1 MRGFVGCEQS
11 LDPNLSALQR
21 LYVRCLG
28 VPVNG
33 LRIRLR
39 RVLPITRG
47 SYAKILDAGCGPG
60 VFTMELAKQ
69 HPTAEVV
76 GIDIDEEAVRRAAVI
91 AQRAGLTNCR
101 FEVGDVTSL
110 AFRDEF
116 DLVLSVDNLEHIED
130 DVLAMQN
137 LGSALR
143 PGGALV
149 VHTPGYHRRWLM
161 FGRRVNFDVPGHV
174 RRGYHIDEFTAK
186 LRRAGLEL
194 LDIRATYGMLETFTN
209 NISYLIT
216 GADRRNKHLYALVF
230 PALLVISYFGKFAQP
245 VWGAG
250 VLATAR
256 RPNAEGPSHAMIESG
271 P

>member
-1 MRGFVGCEQS
+1 MRGFAGSELS
-11 LDPNLSALQR
+11 LDPSLSALER

-39 RVLPITRG
+39 RVLPHTRG
-47 SYAKILDAGCGPG
+47 DYAKILDAGCGPG

-76 GIDIDEEAVRRAAVI
+76 GIDIEEDAVRRASAI
-91 AQRAGLTNCR
+91 AERAGLTNCR

-110 AFRDEF
+110 GVQREF

-130 DVLAMQN
+130 DVLAMRN

-143 PGGALV
+143 PGGTLV
-149 VHTPGYHRRWLM
+149 VHTPGYHRRWLL

-174 RRGYHIDEFTAK
+174 RPGYHIDEFTDK
-186 LRRAGLEL
+186 LRSAGLEVI
-194 LDIRATYGMLETFTN
+194 DARATYGILETFTN

-230 PALLVISYFGKFAQP
+230 PLLLAVSYFGKFSQP
-245 VWGAG
+245 EWGAG

-256 RPNAEGPSHAMIESG
+256 RPTAIESE

>member
-1 MRGFVGCEQS
+1 
-11 LDPNLSALQR
+11 
-21 LYVRCLG
+21 
-28 VPVNG
+28 
-33 LRIRLR
+33 
-39 RVLPITRG
+39 
-47 SYAKILDAGCGPG
+47 
-60 VFTMELAKQ
+60 
-69 HPTAEVV
+69 
-76 GIDIDEEAVRRAAVI
+76 
-91 AQRAGLTNCR
+91 
-101 FEVGDVTSL
+101 
-110 AFRDEF
+110 
-116 DLVLSVDNLEHIED
+116 
-130 DVLAMQN
+130 
-137 LGSALR
+137 
-143 PGGALV
+143 
-149 VHTPGYHRRWLM
+149 M

-174 RRGYHIDEFTAK
+174 RRGYHIDEFTVK